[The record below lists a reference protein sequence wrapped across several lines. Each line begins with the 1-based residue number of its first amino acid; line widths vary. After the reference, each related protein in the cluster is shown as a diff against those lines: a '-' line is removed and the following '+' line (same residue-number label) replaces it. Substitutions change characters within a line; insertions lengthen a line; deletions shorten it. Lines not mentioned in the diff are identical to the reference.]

1 MSATSPTSAEP
12 PFRSRI
18 GDDPRSGYYAAPHR
32 YRLHLSLTC
41 PHCLQIAVTHS
52 LLGLADVLP
61 VTLLPAVPDA
71 PDGGHRALRPLYE
84 ASAHLY
90 PGPALAPVLHDNWT
104 GTVVSTH
111 APDIVRDLA
120 RRFGGHGDCLLPR
133 ESDEAFAAVERLC
146 EQGVNA
152 TAQRAGLHG
161 GDRAERDNALATL
174 LRALDVLELRL
185 ASQEYILGDDLTL
198 ADVRLWVTL
207 VQLDTVHRHHLDAS
221 AVHRITE
228 HPGCGPTPGGS
239 PRTPPSARTSTWTA
253 SPAGTTPSAGARRRR
268 ARRCRSWTGRRT
280 STGGRRNRPAA
291 PSDAGRDGV
300 RQAARRCPDLRPEHR
315 CRLLRRTGLRAG
327 RGAAPS

>member
-1 MSATSPTSAEP
+1 MSATSPTAAEP

-161 GDRAERDNALATL
+161 GDRAERDTALATL

-185 ASQEYILGDDLTL
+185 ASQEYVLGDDLTL

-228 HPGCGPTPGGS
+228 HPRLWAYARRLTAYPAFGPHLDLDGIARRHHAHCRGTEAAGAAVPVMDW
-239 PRTPPSARTSTWTA
+239 PAYVDRRTPEPT
-253 SPAGTTPSAGARRRR
+253 RR
-268 ARRCRSWTGRRT
+268 
-280 STGGRRNRPAA
+280 P
-291 PSDAGRDGV
+291 V
-300 RQAARRCPDLRPEHR
+300 
-315 CRLLRRTGLRAG
+315 
-327 RGAAPS
+327 

>member
-1 MSATSPTSAEP
+1 MSATSPSAAVP
-12 PFRSRI
+12 PFRGRI

-104 GTVVSTH
+104 GTVVSTN

-120 RRFGGHGDCLLPR
+120 RRFGGHGDCLLPLD
-133 ESDEAFAAVERLC
+133 SDEAFAAVERLC
-146 EQGVNA
+146 EQGVHE

-161 GDRAERDNALATL
+161 GDRAERDTALATL

-185 ASQEYILGDDLTL
+185 ASREYVLGDDLTL

-228 HPGCGPTPGGS
+228 HLRLWAYARRLTAHPAFGPHLDLDGI
-239 PRTPPSARTSTWTA
+239 ARRHHA
-253 SPAGTTPSAGARRRR
+253 HCRGTEAAGAAVPIMDWPAYVDRR
-268 ARRCRSWTGRRT
+268 APEPIRRS
-280 STGGRRNRPAA
+280 
-291 PSDAGRDGV
+291 V
-300 RQAARRCPDLRPEHR
+300 
-315 CRLLRRTGLRAG
+315 
-327 RGAAPS
+327 

>member
-1 MSATSPTSAEP
+1 MFATSPSAAVP
-12 PFRSRI
+12 PFRGRI

-104 GTVVSTH
+104 GTVVSTN

-120 RRFGGHGDCLLPR
+120 RRFGGHGDCLLPLD
-133 ESDEAFAAVERLC
+133 SDEAFAAVERLC
-146 EQGVNA
+146 EQGVHE

-161 GDRAERDNALATL
+161 GDRAERDTALATL

-185 ASQEYILGDDLTL
+185 ASREYVLGDDLTL

-228 HPGCGPTPGGS
+228 HPRLWAYARRLTAHPAFGPHLDLDGI
-239 PRTPPSARTSTWTA
+239 ARRHHA
-253 SPAGTTPSAGARRRR
+253 HCRGTEAAGAAVPIMDWPAYVDRR
-268 ARRCRSWTGRRT
+268 APEPIRRS
-280 STGGRRNRPAA
+280 
-291 PSDAGRDGV
+291 V
-300 RQAARRCPDLRPEHR
+300 
-315 CRLLRRTGLRAG
+315 
-327 RGAAPS
+327 